1 MTVKIDGTNTVANP
15 AFTGADTD
23 TGLQCG
29 TNEVKLV
36 TGGTARAQVDS
47 AGKLAIGTDTLRS
60 NLYASNNYEPTVQIE
75 TSGTLEN
82 RTLSLGYNNGQTA
95 AAGPILN
102 FVTSGGTTNG
112 SNTIVRQH
120 DELGV
125 ITFTGTDGTEPLAG
139 ATIVAYCDGTPG
151 TGDMPGRLE
160 FGTTADGAS
169 SQTLRMMI
177 NNQGYVGIGGITP
190 AVRHHVSETANA
202 NIDFI
207 DCRFG
212 AHTASIQVL
221 RDATNASSA
230 YNFLVMESGS
240 IGLGGT
246 FDYEF
251 IMRGDGNAFADGT
264 WTGGGADYA
273 EYFEWSDG
281 NTAAEDRRG
290 ISVVLDGGQ
299 IREAVAGEDPIGVIS
314 GNPSVVGDAAWNHW
328 SGKYLCDDFG
338 TYQRETYS
346 LVEWQDED
354 GENKSYPTDCVPEDV
369 TVPDDAVTR
378 TTDDNGNVL
387 TRRTLNPSYDPN
399 VDYVSRENR
408 PEWDC
413 VGLMGKLR
421 LRKGQVTGARW
432 IKMRDVSDSVEEWL
446 VR

>member
-1 MTVKIDGTNTVANP
+1 NLLVGATSSRSTFFGSSPAQIHLEKATAIPISAVVSNSNDTGPAYLALCKSRGAALGSHTVVQQYDFLGVVS
-15 AFTGADTD
+15 FQGADGD
-23 TGLQCG
+23 QMV
-29 TNEVKLV
+29 EA
-36 TGGTARAQVDS
+36 ARIDAFVNG
-47 AGKLAIGTDTLRS
+47 APG
-60 NLYASNNYEPTVQIE
+60 NN
-75 TSGTLEN
+75 
-82 RTLSLGYNNGQTA
+82 
-95 AAGPILN
+95 
-102 FVTSGGTTNG
+102 
-112 SNTIVRQH
+112 
-120 DELGV
+120 
-125 ITFTGTDGTEPLAG
+125 
-139 ATIVAYCDGTPG
+139 
-151 TGDMPGRLE
+151 DMPGVLR
-160 FGTTADGAS
+160 FATTADGANAP
-169 SQTLRMMI
+169 TERMRI
-177 NNQGYVGIGGITP
+177 NHQGYLGIGGIAP

-212 AHTASIQVL
+212 AHTATIQVL

-251 IMRGDGNAFADGT
+251 IMRGDGNAYADGS
-264 WTGGGADYA
+264 WNGGGADYA

-281 NTAAEDRRG
+281 NTATEDRRG

-328 SGKYLCDDFG
+328 SGKYLYDDFG

-346 LVEWQDED
+346 LVEWQDAD
-354 GENKSYPTDCVPEDV
+354 GENKSYPSDCVPEGV
-369 TVPDDAVTR
+369 TVPDNAVTR
-378 TTDDNGNVL
+378 TTDENGNVL

-413 VGLMGKLR
+413 VGLMGKIR

-432 IKMRDVSDSVEEWL
+432 IKMRDVSDTVEEWL